1 MLHFLTAIYFV
12 LPIAP
17 PPKEEKK
24 EPKVANELPSFSQPL
39 EKDLEAIDGAPLSL
53 AVRVEGMSVE

>member
-1 MLHFLTAIYFV
+1 M

-39 EKDLEAIDGAPLSL
+39 EKNLEAIDGAPLSL